1 MRRSLL
7 ASASAGFPGWDVIK
21 VFSVAAPDRSNVP
34 RSLGQSDLGRLTAP
48 QHWRGRGSTVTV
60 SASEE
65 AYKILKLSLAGA
77 MLCQEIS
84 RILFPLDFPEI
95 DSLAAHNLLD
105 PQGVGVQVPHLA
117 QPLA

>member
-7 ASASAGFPGWDVIK
+7 ASASADSLDGDVIQ
-21 VFSVAAPDRSNVP
+21 VFRVAATDRSNVLP
-34 RSLGQSDLGRLTAP
+34 SLGQSDFGRLTAP
-48 QHWRGRGSTVTV
+48 QHWRGQGPTVTV
-60 SASEE
+60 SAPEE

-84 RILFPLDFPEI
+84 KIIFPSDFPEI
-95 DSLAAHNLLD
+95 DYFAAHSLLD

-117 QPLA
+117 KPLA